1 MIQINLLPVREIKR
15 RIRAKNQIIISSVSF
30 IVFLILLFLIVW
42 NQTDTIFGLKS
53 KNDGIQSEKNKYQS
67 IVNKIK
73 KIDEEKVLLER
84 RISVIKNLKQESSL
98 TVHVLDEI
106 ASLTPSNRMWLKSL
120 NQSSSQLSLVG
131 MALDDQTIAKY
142 MDDLESSRYIKNVN
156 LANTKMDRYADRNL
170 KSFSI
175 SCTVGFEENKDTAL
189 IKK

>member
-1 MIQINLLPVREIKR
+1 MG
-15 RIRAKNQIIISSVSF
+15 
-30 IVFLILLFLIVW
+30 FLIILASVVW
-42 NQTDTIFGLKS
+42 NQTDTISDLNG
-53 KNDGIQSEKNKYQS
+53 KNNKIQSEKKKYQNV
-67 IVNKIK
+67 VNQIK
-73 KIDEEKVLLER
+73 KIDEEKVLLDR

-120 NQSSSQLSLVG
+120 NQSSSQLTLMG

-175 SCTVGFEENKDTAL
+175 SCAVGFEEDKDTAL